1 MRQWL
6 KDIASWQIGKT
17 LYLSVVFSWDVARAV
32 KMAKEHKGKVV
43 AGGPAAMLNRE
54 AFDGV
59 AEVRDACEEVEPIL
73 FHNPLAS
80 YSSRGCPNKCPFCAV
95 PKIEGAL
102 REVPSFRPAPMMCD
116 NNFLATSWK
125 HQKRV
130 VDKLTRFPLV
140 DFNQGL
146 DARLFCRERA
156 DNLGRLKLH
165 ARFAFDSLHQEAR
178 VADAITLCRKVTTKK
193 ISVYVLIGFQDSP
206 ETAQY
211 RLEMVRDWGCAPN
224 PMRYQPLDA
233 VTRNCHVA
241 DGWTDRQLKD
251 MCRFYSNMRYFR
263 KVPFS
268 EYQDRAAYE
277 DSKRGQAR
285 LDLGPPR

>member
-1 MRQWL
+1 MKHWR

-32 KMAKEHKGKVV
+32 EMAKEHKGTVIV
-43 AGGPAAMLNRE
+43 GGPAAMLNRA

-80 YSSRGCPNKCPFCAV
+80 FSSRGCPNKCPFCAV
-95 PKIEGAL
+95 PTIEGEV
-102 REVPSFRPAPMMCD
+102 REIPSFRPAPVMCD
-116 NNFLATSWK
+116 NNFFATTHG
-125 HQKRV
+125 HQVRV
-130 VDKLTRFPLV
+130 VERLRQFAVV

-146 DARLFCRERA
+146 DARLFTREAA

-165 ARFAFDSLHQEAR
+165 ARFAFDNIHQEAR
-178 VADAITLCRKVTTKK
+178 VADAINLCRERTTKQ

-206 ETAQY
+206 ETALY
-211 RLEMVRDWGCAPN
+211 RLEKVREWGCEPN

-233 VTRNCHVA
+233 PFRNSYVA

-251 MCRFYSNMRYFR
+251 MCRFYSNMRFFR

-268 EYQDRAAYE
+268 EYQDRAAWE

-285 LDLGPPR
+285 LHLK